1 MVGWRVLAT
10 PPLSLRAVMKRLS
23 KRLGIA
29 IACLLAFS
37 GCSSAEKADEA
48 VPIIPT
54 ASAKGWADEFED
66 ARRRAT
72 TDFERKALEDDRISD
87 AEFAEMESAFTT
99 CMRERNV
106 IFKGFRP
113 GGGYEFRPG
122 RGTTTAE
129 ANGIADECS
138 ASSGLDTVGSLY
150 FLMKRNPQNLDE
162 DAIMAACLV
171 GKKVVPATYS
181 AGDWARDTLGETYP
195 FSDKAR
201 GEEALRKCSDDPLG
215 LLDKQ
220 TR

>member
-1 MVGWRVLAT
+1 MN
-10 PPLSLRAVMKRLS
+10 RLS
-23 KRLGIA
+23 NRVGIA

-37 GCSSAEKADEA
+37 GCSSAEKEDEA
-48 VPIIPT
+48 VPIVPT
-54 ASAKGWADEFED
+54 ASAKGWADDFEE

-87 AEFAEMESAFTT
+87 AEFAEMENAFTT

-106 IFKGFRP
+106 TFMGFRP

-122 RGTTTAE
+122 KGTTTAE

-150 FLMKRNPQNLDE
+150 FLMKRNPQNLDDE
-162 DAIMAACLV
+162 VIMAACLV
-171 GKKVVPATYS
+171 KKKVVPPTYS
-181 AGDWARDTLGETYP
+181 ARDWARDTPEETYP
-195 FSDKAR
+195 FSDQAR
-201 GEEALRKCSDDPLG
+201 GEKSLEECSSDPLG
-215 LLDKQ
+215 LLEKS

>member
-1 MVGWRVLAT
+1 M
-10 PPLSLRAVMKRLS
+10 
-23 KRLGIA
+23 
-29 IACLLAFS
+29 
-37 GCSSAEKADEA
+37 
-48 VPIIPT
+48 PIIRRRRRKDGRT
-54 ASAKGWADEFED
+54 NSRRLED
-66 ARRRAT
+66 ART

-106 IFKGFRP
+106 TFRGFRP

-171 GKKVVPATYS
+171 RKKAVPPTYS
-181 AGDWARDTLGETYP
+181 AADVARDTLGQTYP
-195 FSDKAR
+195 FSDKTR
-201 GEEALRKCSDDPLG
+201 GEKALEECSHDPLG